1 MTQARLLFVLIVI
14 LLGAFF
20 QSPAVGKA
28 PNIVVFIS
36 DDLGRSETSVYG
48 SKQVRTPNLDK
59 LAARGMTFDN
69 AYVASPSCCP
79 NRYSFLTGL
88 MPARHGAHP
97 NHSKPIAGTKYL
109 LPILKGLGYH
119 VASFGKVSHGR
130 GTYEGVDF
138 CSPPPRDMSKAL
150 QKHFTGRKSD
160 QPICLLVGDR
170 RPHVAWTK
178 DSIYDPDTVTL
189 PPYFID
195 TKETREHWA
204 RYLSDITGMDEE
216 LGRVLDLAKKR
227 FGDDFIFLFT
237 SDHGGQWH
245 MGKWTLY
252 DSGTRVPLLVSWPG
266 RIAPGV
272 RTDAMV
278 SWVDLLPTLIR
289 LAGGI
294 PPGDIDG
301 RSFDTV
307 LSGKTKAH
315 RDRIFTTHTGD
326 GEMNVFPI
334 RSVRIGS
341 FKYIHNLRPDA
352 WFTNH
357 SDRHRKDGA
366 GAFWDSWDAAAKKD
380 PKAADIVRRYYT
392 RPEFEFFDRAAD
404 PMELH
409 NLVEEPEHQETIVRF
424 RSELAEWTRSQ
435 GDTLL
440 PHREPYPRVEP
451 IPNLIDPRKK

>member
-138 CSPPPRDMSKAL
+138 YSPPPRDMSKAL

-380 PKAADIVRRYYT
+380 PKAADIVHRYYT
-392 RPEFEFFDRAAD
+392 RPEFEFFDLAAD

-440 PHREPYPRVEP
+440 PHREPYPRAKP